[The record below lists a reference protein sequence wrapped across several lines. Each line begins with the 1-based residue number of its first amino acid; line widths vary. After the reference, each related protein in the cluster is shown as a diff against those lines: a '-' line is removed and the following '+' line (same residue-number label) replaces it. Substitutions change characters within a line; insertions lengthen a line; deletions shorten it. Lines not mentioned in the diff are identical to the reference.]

1 VNGLSRRGTPRAVAL
16 LAALAVLGAGAC
28 GSSAPPQAAKIKTF
42 SVPGLPDE
50 ILGLKVQ
57 PEDPAKTVG
66 KAGDT
71 YVNAVA
77 LYSLRKGDLVQ
88 ATLQVDEL
96 NDKARVDSEGF
107 RASLINGIAHTNAQE
122 VRVGSST
129 VYLSNGLRQRVAT
142 WFKGRNLYVL
152 STRQEYAEPRTI
164 IRKILE
170 LQP

>member
-1 VNGLSRRGTPRAVAL
+1 MAL
-16 LAALAVLGAGAC
+16 LAAAAAAVLGAGAC
-28 GSSAPPQAAKIKTF
+28 GSSAPPQAAKITTF
-42 SVPGLPDE
+42 TVPGLPNE

-77 LYSLRKGDLVQ
+77 LYSLRKGELVQ
-88 ATLQVDEL
+88 ATLQVDQL
-96 NDKARVDSEGF
+96 NDKARVDSDGF
-107 RASLINGIAHTNAQE
+107 RASLINGIAHSNAQE
-122 VRVGSST
+122 VRVGPST

-142 WFKGRNLYVL
+142 WFKGRYLYVL
-152 STRQEYAEPRTI
+152 STRQEYTEPRTI
-164 IRKILE
+164 IRKMLE